1 MATKSIGKK
10 SKEPRYKTYPI
21 GASSPQSKAVIDKF
35 DEYVHRYGRSRVDLL
50 AACVR
55 ILTELDNLGVLDRV
69 VKGEKRIAEVFTSE
83 FKIRSELDR
92 HLKEISIILE
102 DMLDELRREKS
113 LVNKSK
119 VIDNLTSTL
128 ARLATLD
135 KVSLEEIDVQIQAIH
150 QERMK
155 ILRNTLPSYEI
166 SERE

>member
-1 MATKSIGKK
+1 M
-10 SKEPRYKTYPI
+10 
-21 GASSPQSKAVIDKF
+21 
-35 DEYVHRYGRSRVDLL
+35 
-50 AACVR
+50 
-55 ILTELDNLGVLDRV
+55 GVLDKV

-155 ILRNTLPSYEI
+155 ILRNTLPNYEI